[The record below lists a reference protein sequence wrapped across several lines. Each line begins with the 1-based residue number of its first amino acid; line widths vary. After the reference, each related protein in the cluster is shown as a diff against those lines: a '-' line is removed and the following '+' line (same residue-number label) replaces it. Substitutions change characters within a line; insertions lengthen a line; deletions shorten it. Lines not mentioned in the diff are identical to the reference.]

1 MFKKD
6 TSNNIL
12 VSLLINAISLKKR
25 EKDDIVI
32 QNNSF
37 MCKFS
42 FDSMKYIKK

>member
-37 MCKFS
+37 IRKFS